1 MHCGRPGGW
10 GRLCGRCEPDLG
22 RCLQAALHRVRT
34 GAGTV
39 IPRGLAA
46 RWEYLTPLDD
56 TAWGAASDVVP
67 KFVSPS
73 DPAAQWTGAHKRPA
87 SFLLRLFGLSCGR
100 GTPSSCPPWGPNS
113 RNFSCVAVRSRSG
126 AASSKCRI
134 WTRSIASFYRNFK
147 RDLQMMHILV
157 SALTICILANSAQ
170 TRAQESL
177 VNYKILGSWTCFRSN
192 PSRARRL
199 SETRRQAAIR
209 LLLLTE
215 ADIR

>member
-1 MHCGRPGGW
+1 M
-10 GRLCGRCEPDLG
+10 
-22 RCLQAALHRVRT
+22 
-34 GAGTV
+34 
-39 IPRGLAA
+39 
-46 RWEYLTPLDD
+46 
-56 TAWGAASDVVP
+56 TAWGACSLVQIVSTIQSSQTAHFVGDSKEAVSVGISSVSSPEFPSLWTSAVSRADFWPAVSASKNSVP
-67 KFVSPS
+67 GSWISRGKGPFGGLEIG
-73 DPAAQWTGAHKRPA
+73 DPGKQKCR
-87 SFLLRLFGLSCGR
+87 
-100 GTPSSCPPWGPNS
+100 SS
-113 RNFSCVAVRSRSG
+113 RDT
-126 AASSKCRI
+126 ASSKCRI

-177 VNYKILGSWTCFRSN
+177 VNYKILGSWTCFRSS

-209 LLLLTE
+209 LLVLTE